1 MSCCKIIKLDSQVKI
16 LETFFN
22 SLSGKIYKLIS
33 DLELIIIVI
42 DETKFSF
49 NKVLSGM
56 KHIEYNVER
65 YHKQY
70 DTILTSKSKK
80 TIKNKTEKLITLDK
94 KTRDY
99 IEQNVFL
106 KKFIAL

>member
-1 MSCCKIIKLDSQVKI
+1 M
-16 LETFFN
+16 
-22 SLSGKIYKLIS
+22 
-33 DLELIIIVI
+33 IIIVI
-42 DETKFSF
+42 DETKFAF
-49 NKVLSGM
+49 NKVLTGM
-56 KHIEYNVER
+56 KYINYNNVNR

-80 TIKNKTEKLITLDK
+80 TIKNKTEKLIIKLKTDLDK
-94 KTRDY
+94 NTQDF